1 MTTLG
6 GEYRDN
12 RLRVFGRK
20 IKIPKEETMLLVF
33 DFFFFTVLFEETDN
47 HFSSLNFNNWEL
59 ILFKISP
66 QGNPW
71 WSCG

>member
-33 DFFFFTVLFEETDN
+33 DFFFFLQ
-47 HFSSLNFNNWEL
+47 SSLKKLTITFHL
-59 ILFKISP
+59 
-66 QGNPW
+66 
-71 WSCG
+71 